1 MNKLGQSTNL
11 VLLVGVILATAISV
25 FAVYSTFDDV
35 VRSMVTGDP
44 EIAARELTSYMDIAA
59 SSPNELTIYA
69 PTPITIAGF
78 PAYGTVLLNAED
90 QEIRVH
96 PYPQHLMQAQILK
109 AMYGEISVEEVY
121 SFSVL
126 FSFRNSELMMRAQS
140 SLAKSIAK
148 TTTAKAKDTAVKEL
162 QDKITE
168 DFFGEGLDRLGGE
181 FVAERTYELASKS
194 GKRKLD
200 LAKKLSG
207 KLSNKVSTQIRVSR
221 GGSKLSK
228 LRKVASWVWPPSLTR
243 SVINVIDT
251 KVMKSKIPEFGSKV
265 VTRLEQ
271 RAAKKAVKRINKAIT
286 RGAITTVAL
295 DLGENAEDLLR
306 LSPDP
311 FSKAAL
317 ITSTLVRRGIFM
329 IFVGIEFVWTFWP
342 IHHAIL
348 NSRDATEQIDNKFG
362 TFKFHTGD
370 IPIQIAIPNCESEPY
385 VEDMALPESGFLEKI
400 GLWDIM
406 GALMNMPMSQSTDTI
421 KTYPGI
427 TNQQDECFDAHNW
440 YLEDGGIITEILTL
454 EDYVITHPYFLG
466 IAVPLAACGAI
477 GVLKEPSDGS
487 SCIMMMEAT
496 LLGAWSN
503 QDAAIYTIEGWKK
516 NWEGNTFMGGILFI
530 LLKPEP
536 NFFESKLGAV
546 AVGLYN
552 LMPLNS
558 QNLFSYISGA
568 DELIDGD
575 KEYYME
581 DPLVIKI
588 SKEYDEEAEE
598 YILVVDKA
606 I

>member
-11 VLLVGVILATAISV
+11 VLIVGVILATAISV

-59 SSPNELTIYA
+59 SSPNELTIYS
-69 PTPITIAGF
+69 PTPITMAGF

-121 SFSVL
+121 SLAFL
-126 FSFRNSELMMRAQS
+126 YSFRNSELVMRAKTR
-140 SLAKSIAK
+140 LAGSIAADI
-148 TTTAKAKDTAVKEL
+148 TAEAKDKAVREAQEAL
-162 QDKITE
+162 AE
-168 DFFGEGLDRLGGE
+168 DFFGNLDRIGRE
-181 FVAERTYELASKS
+181 SIAASTRELTSKS
-194 GKRKLD
+194 GKRSLD
-200 LAKKLSG
+200 LSK
-207 KLSNKVSTQIRVSR
+207 KLSNKLSNKLSKQIRVSR

-228 LRKVASWVWPPSLTR
+228 LRKVASWVWPPNLAR
-243 SVINVIDT
+243 SVINTIDS

-265 VTRLEQ
+265 VTKLEQ
-271 RAAKKAVKRINKAIT
+271 RAAKKAAKKVNNAIA
-286 RGAITTVAL
+286 RGAATTIAL
-295 DLGENAEDLLR
+295 DIGETAEDIVCKVPEPI
-306 LSPDP
+306 SQ
-311 FSKAAL
+311 AACR
-317 ITSTLVRRGIFM
+317 TSTVLRKGIFM
-329 IFVGIEFVWTFWP
+329 LFVAGEFVWTFWP

-362 TFKFHTGD
+362 TFEYHTGD
-370 IPIQIAIPNCESEPY
+370 IPIQVAIPNCESEPY
-385 VEDMALPESGFLEKI
+385 VVNMNLPKSGVLGTI
-400 GLWDIM
+400 GLMDILS
-406 GALMNMPMSQSTDTI
+406 AQMNMPMSRSTDKI
-421 KTYPGI
+421 KTYSGI

-440 YLEDGGIITEILTL
+440 YLEDGGFITDVLTL
-454 EDYVITHPYFLG
+454 EDYLITHPYTLG
-466 IAVPLAACGAI
+466 IAVPFAACGI
-477 GVLKEPSDGS
+477 VGLKEPSDGS

-503 QDAAIYTIEGWKK
+503 QENSFFTVDGWKE
-516 NWEGNTFMGGILFI
+516 NFRGNTFMITMLAI
-530 LLKPEP
+530 MLKPEP
-536 NFFESKLGAV
+536 NFFESRLGAI
-546 AVGLYN
+546 AIGLYN
-552 LMPLNS
+552 LMPLDS
-558 QNLFSYISGA
+558 KNLFSYISGA

-581 DPLVIKI
+581 DPIVIKI

-598 YILVVDKA
+598 YVLVVDKA